1 MEGDETMGRHFEV
14 RAASMAKTAA
24 AKTKLYSRYGKEILV
39 AAKSGV
45 PDPDMNVAL
54 KKVIERAKANQ
65 VPNDV
70 IKRAIEKAKGG
81 TNENYSAARYEGFG
95 SAGGGTV
102 IIDCLTDNAN
112 RTIADLRA
120 AFNKS
125 HAKLGVS
132 GSVSFNY
139 DHVGL
144 IVIKYDDEEAMM
156 DALIMVEVE
165 LKDIE
170 VEDGTMT
177 ITVEP
182 TDLNKAKTAI
192 EELIPDVT
200 FDVMEDTML
209 ANEYVEL
216 QGEDLKLFQ
225 RLVTLLD
232 DVDDVQQ
239 VYHNVSNINESAE

>member
-1 MEGDETMGRHFEV
+1 
-14 RAASMAKTAA
+14 
-24 AKTKLYSRYGKEILV
+24 
-39 AAKSGV
+39 
-45 PDPDMNVAL
+45 
-54 KKVIERAKANQ
+54 
-65 VPNDV
+65 
-70 IKRAIEKAKGG
+70 
-81 TNENYSAARYEGFG
+81 
-95 SAGGGTV
+95 
-102 IIDCLTDNAN
+102 
-112 RTIADLRA
+112 
-120 AFNKS
+120 
-125 HAKLGVS
+125 
-132 GSVSFNY
+132 
-139 DHVGL
+139 
-144 IVIKYDDEEAMM
+144 M
-156 DALIMVEVE
+156 DALIMAEVE